1 MSAKLT
7 PATRARFQNPTSPT
21 TRALHRVSVPTITRP
36 ATPWNRHAFHT
47 PYSPLYTQS
56 GWPGEKTNGRKETRA
71 GVGTKRSNALCSS
84 FMLLAPTLAPSVLHS
99 EKQRGKKRKE
109 KEKKKEGKKKGRKKG
124 RKRRKRE
131 EFATPEL
138 EINHP
143 VIRVF
148 SAFSALS
155 LFAINAHAE
164 MHPGTARISRD
175 CFSSFNRREKFAVST
190 RDWVRDKFSFCR
202 WTNRRERFRCW
213 TRERD
218 EAGGGVKEYSNNIK
232 YSLSHKLPLLLNWT
246 KFRKFRYRWSYNKCD
261 YRCLASFIPL
271 KRRGVK
277 RAPDPTSSFNP
288 LPSSLSNLRTLF
300 WNLSK
305 NNIARSDVS
314 YR

>member
-1 MSAKLT
+1 MKPTCISH
-7 PATRARFQNPTSPT
+7 PIFATLYAERLARRKNERKKGNARGGGNKKKQRAVFLIYVISSHFG
-21 TRALHRVSVPTITRP
+21 A
-36 ATPWNRHAFHT
+36 
-47 PYSPLYTQS
+47 
-56 GWPGEKTNGRKETRA
+56 E
-71 GVGTKRSNALCSS
+71 CSS
-84 FMLLAPTLAPSVLHS
+84 QWEA
-99 EKQRGKKRKE
+99 KRKKEERKRE
-109 KEKKKEGKKKGRKKG
+109 KERRKKKGRKKG
-124 RKRRKRE
+124 EKRRKRE